1 MGKLSGKIKNRAT
14 QAYADADA
22 RFDADEVAKR
32 SQMAHNGEPMARVYQ
47 RIMSDPAIRQE
58 ETKQLGRYDLI
69 YQSDN
74 KEAVVGWID
83 HGKGMGEISQKA
95 YDHLQ
100 DISTKGCYVVREKD
114 TYAIKAYTDD
124 IHGQYAVATEDA
136 FTFSDTDKTVF
147 DTYAE
152 ASAVSSS
159 VAEQLGLLSSYESEE
174 DDYLDD
180 MPHSAEE
187 GDGVMRG
194 HEFDDMESSDDMQMG
209 E

>member
-14 QAYADADA
+14 QAYADA

-32 SQMAHNGEPMARVYQ
+32 SQMAHNGEPMERVYQ

-58 ETKQLGRYDLI
+58 ETKQPGRYDLI

-74 KEAVVGWID
+74 KEAVVGWMD
-83 HGKGMGEISQKA
+83 HGKGIGEISQKA

-114 TYAIKAYTDD
+114 NYVVQVYTDE
-124 IHGQYAVATEDA
+124 IHGQYAVTSEDG
-136 FTFSDTDKTVF
+136 FVFSDKDKAVF
-147 DTYAE
+147 DTYADASE
-152 ASAVSSS
+152 ASSKVAV
-159 VAEQLGLLSSYESEE
+159 QLGLMSSYESEE